1 MGTYEKA
8 DLDLVLEL
16 DFRFCVR
23 REYLVDVLLPGH
35 KPPLELVETPGA
47 GTYNVNTFSVIESG
61 TSTPWNL
68 DSVLLSCIAEQVT
81 AEKIAGLENIKRPGQ
96 AGHMSDTEWSL
107 AVLENPARLNIGDIF
122 SGSINCPLGTDDGM
136 AAE

>member
-1 MGTYEKA
+1 MESYKKA

-16 DFRFCVR
+16 DFRFCIR

-47 GTYNVNTFSVIESG
+47 GTNNVNTFSVIESG

-68 DSVLLSCIAEQVT
+68 DSVLLSCRGASDGRKDCWPGEHQ
-81 AEKIAGLENIKRPGQ
+81 AAGAGGAYVRYGVESRRP
-96 AGHMSDTEWSL
+96 
-107 AVLENPARLNIGDIF
+107 
-122 SGSINCPLGTDDGM
+122 
-136 AAE
+136 